1 MKIIVGLGN
10 PGREF
15 ENTYHNVGVQA
26 LRILAAPL
34 AFKHY
39 KKLFLF
45 AAADSATHSTADNTT
60 NSTADNAADN
70 RVFVLP
76 LTFMNESG
84 AAVRE
89 ALKKF
94 GVEPGVEP
102 ENLTV
107 IHDDSDLP
115 LGAYKISM
123 DKNSAGHHGVQSVID
138 ALRTKNFTRVRI
150 GIRPA
155 KERRRKKASTFV
167 LKTISAKDK
176 GVLEGVFKKIG
187 GELSPSG

>member
-15 ENTYHNVGVQA
+15 ENTYHNVGA
-26 LRILAAPL
+26 DTLRALAAPQ
-34 AFKHY
+34 AFKQY
-39 KKLFLF
+39 KKLFLY
-45 AAADSATHSTADNTT
+45 AVADSAADS
-60 NSTADNAADN
+60 

-89 ALKKF
+89 AMKRF
-94 GVEPGVEP
+94 GMKPDDLV
-102 ENLTV
+102 V

-115 LGAYKISM
+115 LGAYKISY

-138 ALRTKNFTRVRI
+138 ALGTKNFTRIRI

-155 KERRRKKASTFV
+155 TERRRKKASAFV
-167 LKTISAKDK
+167 LKKISAKDNI
-176 GVLEGVFKKIG
+176 VLENVFKTISRRIH
-187 GELSPSG
+187 ECY